1 MTAEFLQKERQ
12 KMMIAQLA
20 GGRCRDLKRD
30 KNIKIDIKNGNIYIS
45 TCRREMQGS
54 MSARFPPNRH
64 SHTPSISTSQV
75 RLSYILALH
84 IINILYFIYYKSYI
98 IFPPNRHSHTPSI
111 STLQVRLSYKHH
123 TLLQPGLLY
132 TSKIISIISQR
143 TMVYVRLTT
152 CRKHNN
158 DIDHDI
164 SDLLIISP

>member
-1 MTAEFLQKERQ
+1 
-12 KMMIAQLA
+12 
-20 GGRCRDLKRD
+20 
-30 KNIKIDIKNGNIYIS
+30 
-45 TCRREMQGS
+45 MQGS
-54 MSARFPPNRH
+54 KKRYKYKNRYKKWKHLYLNLQERDAGIYECQIPTQPPQSYPINLNIIGQIVIYIINIIYH
-64 SHTPSISTSQV
+64 
-75 RLSYILALH
+75 LSYI
-84 IINILYFIYYKSYI
+84 IIYYKSYI

-164 SDLLIISP
+164 SDVLIISP

>member
-1 MTAEFLQKERQ
+1 MMTAEFLQKERQ

-84 IINILYFIYYKSYI
+84 IIYIIYHILLYIINHILYSHPTATVIPHQSQHYRSDCHTSITHYYS
-98 IFPPNRHSHTPSI
+98 PDC
-111 STLQVRLSYKHH
+111 
-123 TLLQPGLLY
+123 Y
-132 TSKIISIISQR
+132 TH
-143 TMVYVRLTT
+143 
-152 CRKHNN
+152 RK
-158 DIDHDI
+158 
-164 SDLLIISP
+164 